1 MTYDTG
7 TTPPLTGTTG
17 TPATSAPPST
27 GTGTNTASGKD
38 AAKQGA
44 AEVAGSAKEHA
55 GAVAGTAQE
64 QTQRVAAEAKT
75 QAKDVLGQARTEVN
89 DQARQQQ
96 QRAASGLRS
105 LGSELSSM
113 AEQGGQGGMAQDLA
127 HQAAQKASGLADWLE
142 NREPGQL
149 LDEARTYARRHPG
162 GFLLGAAVA
171 GVVAGRL
178 TRGLKASHDQQ
189 DNATSGYAG
198 TSGYPGTSGYAGT
211 TVPTEPTP
219 YDVDL
224 TRPEPLP
231 GPAVTDRAMAG
242 TTSATTT
249 GRDAVGERR
258 PTDGPLAEESTIVD
272 PETTDLRDLR
282 DLRDRPAGGVAGT
295 GTTTGRVIP

>member
-27 GTGTNTASGKD
+27 GTGTSTASGKD

-44 AEVAGSAKEHA
+44 AEVASSAKEHA

-64 QTQRVAAEAKT
+64 QTQRVAAEATT

-178 TRGLKASHDQQ
+178 TRGLKASNDQQ
-189 DNATSGYAG
+189 SNGTSGYRGAPGYAG
-198 TSGYPGTSGYAGT
+198 TAI
-211 TVPTEPTP
+211 PTEPAP

-231 GPAVTDRAMAG
+231 GPALTDRAMAG
-242 TTSATTT
+242 TTSTTTT
-249 GRDAVGERR
+249 GRDAVGDRR
-258 PTDGPLAEESTIVD
+258 PTDGPLAEESSIVD
-272 PETTDLRDLR
+272 PATT

>member
-7 TTPPLTGTTG
+7 TTPPLAGTTG

-27 GTGTNTASGKD
+27 GTGTSSNTASGKD

-44 AEVAGSAKEHA
+44 AEVASSAKEHA

-64 QTQRVAAEAKT
+64 QTQRVASEAKT

-149 LDEARTYARRHPG
+149 IDEARTYARRHPG

-189 DNATSGYAG
+189 TSSTTGPYG
-198 TSGYPGTSGYAGT
+198 RPVGSVTPGTPA
-211 TVPTEPTP
+211 P

-242 TTSATTT
+242 TTTT

-258 PTDGPLAEESTIVD
+258 PSDGPLAEESTIID
-272 PETTDLRDLR
+272 PETTDLRER
-282 DLRDRPAGGVAGT
+282 TAGGVAGT
-295 GTTTGRVIP
+295 GTSTGRVVP

>member
-27 GTGTNTASGKD
+27 GTGTSAAAGKD

-64 QTQRVAAEAKT
+64 QTQRVATEAKT

-96 QRAASGLRS
+96 QRAAGGLRS
-105 LGSELSSM
+105 LGDELSSM

-189 DNATSGYAG
+189 SNASSGYAG
-198 TSGYPGTSGYAGT
+198 AGYAGT
-211 TVPTEPTP
+211 TVPPTPTP

-242 TTSATTT
+242 TSSTTTT
-249 GRDAVGERR
+249 GRDAVGDRR
-258 PTDGPLAEESTIVD
+258 PTDGPLAEESTMVD
-272 PETTDLRDLR
+272 PATADLR

-295 GTTTGRVIP
+295 GTSTGRVIP

>member
-17 TPATSAPPST
+17 TPATSAPPSM
-27 GTGTNTASGKD
+27 GTGTNTGTGTASGKD

-105 LGSELSSM
+105 LGTELSSM

-189 DNATSGYAG
+189 SNGTSGTYPGGYSGAGYAG
-198 TSGYPGTSGYAGT
+198 TSG
-211 TVPTEPTP
+211 

-231 GPAVTDRAMAG
+231 GPAVTERAMTG
-242 TTSATTT
+242 TTT

-258 PTDGPLAEESTIVD
+258 PTDGPLAEESTIID
-272 PETTDLRDLR
+272 PGTTDLRDR
-282 DLRDRPAGGVAGT
+282 AAGGVAGT